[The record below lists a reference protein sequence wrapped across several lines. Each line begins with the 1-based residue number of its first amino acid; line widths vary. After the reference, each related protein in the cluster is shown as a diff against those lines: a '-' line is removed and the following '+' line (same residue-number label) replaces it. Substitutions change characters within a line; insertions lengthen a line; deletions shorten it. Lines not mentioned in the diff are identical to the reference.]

1 MFEKLKNFLRKLFV
15 VQDNAVVEI
24 QSSRSYEVSV
34 SDVIGN
40 PIVRAAL
47 FRISQSVASVPIIAY
62 RGETP
67 IQENSQVYKVV
78 SHIASSLP
86 IVIYDL
92 YLFGNS
98 IFLKQKVG
106 DRIISL
112 QHIQPQAVS
121 FDPEARRFIVYA
133 KEGAVEVGEKDVV
146 WFKFVNPI
154 DPEGWGLSIFASIA
168 FNLKVIS
175 EIDSATTEF
184 LQNGAIPLGIVKVSK
199 GVDIEEI
206 RRRQAQIEASVGR
219 GRRYKWLAVS
229 KDTDIETVDTS
240 LKLGD
245 LPTLRKTLREE
256 VMAAFNVPP
265 AVLGFYEYANYANSR
280 EQTKIFWRDTI
291 LPLLRLIENTIN
303 NQLML
308 DFGSDYWVGFDL
320 TQVPYLRENIS
331 DVSDALVRM
340 VSAGIVTINEAREII
355 GKDEPV
361 DWGDVWWGN
370 ISTVPIAKPK
380 EDEEVK
386 QFFRSQA
393 DEEIY

>member
-1 MFEKLKNFLRKLFV
+1 MLEKLRNFLRKLFV
-15 VQDNAVVEI
+15 VQDNSVVEI
-24 QSSRSYEVSV
+24 RPERSYEISV
-34 SDVIGN
+34 SEVLSN
-40 PIVRAAL
+40 PVVRAAL
-47 FRISQSVASVPIIAY
+47 FRISQAVSSVPLVAY

-67 IQENSQVYKVV
+67 VAENTQVYKVV
-78 SHIASSLP
+78 SQLASYLP
-86 IVIYDL
+86 TAVYDL

-98 IFLKQKVG
+98 IFLKQRVG
-106 DRIISL
+106 ERIVSL
-112 QHIQPQAVS
+112 QHIRPQSVS
-121 FDPEARRFIVYA
+121 FDSENRRFLIYA
-133 KEGAVEVGEKDVV
+133 KEGTVEVSEKDVV
-146 WFKFVNPI
+146 WFKLVNPL
-154 DPEGWGLSIFASIA
+154 DPEGYGLSIFASIA

-175 EIDSATTEF
+175 EIDTATTEF
-184 LQNGAIPLGIVKVSK
+184 LQNGAIPLGIVKVSR

-331 DVSDALVRM
+331 DVADALVRM

-361 DWGDVWWGN
+361 DWGNFWWSN

-386 QFFRSQA
+386 QFFRSEI
-393 DEEIY
+393 DEEVY